1 MNKFNFV
8 LIVLTKVLAFFKGM
22 SCKMGMC
29 CESKCSKAKEKEK
42 EEDLKDRWKGV
53 KGLDGD
59 KEEE

>member
-1 MNKFNFV
+1 
-8 LIVLTKVLAFFKGM
+8 
-22 SCKMGMC
+22 MC
-29 CESKCSKAKEKEK
+29 CESKCSKAKEQEK